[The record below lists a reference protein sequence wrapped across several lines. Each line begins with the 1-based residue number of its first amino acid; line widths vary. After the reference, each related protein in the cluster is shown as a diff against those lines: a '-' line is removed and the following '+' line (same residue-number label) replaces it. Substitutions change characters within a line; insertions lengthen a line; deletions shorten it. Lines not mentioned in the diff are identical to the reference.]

1 MPTSSTPH
9 RGEVWLCRHGD
20 KVRPV
25 IVISREQ
32 VHGRL
37 AKITVV
43 PVSSTARG
51 WPDEIRF
58 TAGEAGLRVSCV
70 AQCREIAH
78 IPKTLLVNNVGN
90 AAHRLPELCDAII
103 AVIGC

>member
-1 MPTSSTPH
+1 MSSTPH

-25 IVISREQ
+25 IVVSREQ
-32 VHGRL
+32 VHARL

-43 PVSSTARG
+43 PVSSADRG
-51 WPDEIRF
+51 WPDEVRF
-58 TAGEAGLRVSCV
+58 AAGEAGLRLACV

-78 IPKTLLVNNVGN
+78 IPKTLLVNRIGD
-90 AAHRLPELCDAII
+90 ASHRLPVLCDAIT